1 MSQKDVNWRYPSG
14 NHNSHCN
21 WAIYALLLLWYWYGY
36 IVPNKTRST
45 KLSIDLKDSIR
56 YSQWECCPISPPPN
70 NVYKVR
76 TTSLVCVRVMSD
88 ILEAAHGEACK
99 TQMLLASWIRRL
111 VVLIKSTAPFST
123 ESTKSIVLE
132 GSTTGETP
140 GFLTHRHFP
149 ELPMCFKLSVTL
161 AMNMHALIVDFFHSH
176 SFFWIFALQCT
187 IFDKKFPWVHFSM
200 DEYSCICFLLVSKGF
215 LSREIDHDIP
225 CTTLR
230 PLPSIY

>member
-1 MSQKDVNWRYPSG
+1 M
-14 NHNSHCN
+14 
-21 WAIYALLLLWYWYGY
+21 
-36 IVPNKTRST
+36 
-45 KLSIDLKDSIR
+45 
-56 YSQWECCPISPPPN
+56 CCPISPPPN

-76 TTSLVCVRVMSD
+76 TTSLVFVRVMSD
-88 ILEAAHGEACK
+88 ILEAAHREVCK
-99 TQMLLASWIRRL
+99 TQMFLAPWKGLLI
-111 VVLIKSTAPFST
+111 VLIKSTAPFST
-123 ESTKSIVLE
+123 ESTDSTKNKVLE
-132 GSTTGETP
+132 QSTTGETP

-161 AMNMHALIVDFFHSH
+161 AMNMHTPIVDFSHSH

-200 DEYSCICFLLVSKGF
+200 DEYSCICFLLVSEGF
-215 LSREIDHDIP
+215 LSRKIDHDIQ